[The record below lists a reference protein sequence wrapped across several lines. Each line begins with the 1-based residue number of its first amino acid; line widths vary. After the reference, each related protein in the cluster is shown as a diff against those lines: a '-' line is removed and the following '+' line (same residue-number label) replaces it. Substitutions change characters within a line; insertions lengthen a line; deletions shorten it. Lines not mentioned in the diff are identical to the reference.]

1 VFVSDARSPG
11 GEIRLDRVWRPAAG
25 GRAAFRVCWADMPD
39 LAERKGL
46 RVLAT
51 LACVVV
57 VIAGLRAASSLM
69 LPLLVAIFL
78 AILSVP
84 PMRRLQNVG
93 VPTGLAIA
101 IVVILAFGIV
111 TLVSAVI
118 GTSVR
123 QFQDSL
129 PFYRDRLN
137 AIMNDGIH
145 WLQAQGLDVETRA
158 LSELIDTTFLLEL
171 VGDTAAGMLA
181 VLSNMLLVVLMLI
194 FMLFEANNLPA
205 KMRRA
210 MRDPNLD
217 LSDFSGS
224 AQRVQKYLSIKSM
237 TSLATGILVAILTAA
252 VGLDFPLLWGLVAF
266 LFNFVPSIGSVI
278 AAVPAVLLALV
289 QFGVG
294 HAALV
299 SMGYLVIN
307 LGIGNGI
314 EPRLMGRKLGL
325 STLVV
330 FLSMVFWGWVWG
342 PVGMLLSV
350 PLTVI
355 LKIALEHSDDFHWIA
370 VLLGPGDDLP
380 DDPKLLEAPRD

>member
-1 VFVSDARSPG
+1 MPG
-11 GEIRLDRVWRPAAG
+11 Y
-25 GRAAFRVCWADMPD
+25 
-39 LAERKGL
+39 AERKGL

-69 LPLLVAIFL
+69 LPLLVAVFL

-111 TLVSAVI
+111 TLVTAVI

-137 AIMNDGIH
+137 GIMNDGIH
-145 WLQAQGLDVETRA
+145 WLQSHGLDVETRA
-158 LSELIDTTFLLEL
+158 LSDLIDTAFLLEL

-194 FMLFEANNLPA
+194 FMLFEANHLPG
-205 KMRRA
+205 KLRRA
-210 MRDPNLD
+210 LRDPEAD

-237 TSLATGILVAILTAA
+237 TSLATGILVTLLTAA
-252 VGLDFPLLWGLVAF
+252 LGLDFPLLWGLVAF

-289 QFGVG
+289 QFGFG
-294 HAALV
+294 QAALV
-299 SMGYLVIN
+299 TLGYLAIN

-355 LKIALEHSDDFHWIA
+355 LKIALEHSDDFHWVA
-370 VLLGPGDDLP
+370 VLLGPGDDDLP
-380 DDPKLLEAPRD
+380 RDPKLLAAPRDGQV

>member
-1 VFVSDARSPG
+1 
-11 GEIRLDRVWRPAAG
+11 
-25 GRAAFRVCWADMPD
+25 MPD

-237 TSLATGILVAILTAA
+237 TSLATGVLVAILTAA
-252 VGLDFPLLWGLVAF
+252 LGLDFPLLWGLVAF

-294 HAALV
+294 QAALV
-299 SMGYLVIN
+299 AMGYLVIN